1 MDSNRTFKMK
11 IHGNEYNVDIK
22 KVGEGVAEVEV
33 NGTVY
38 SVDFEAERKVS
49 KTPTL
54 TRTPVYTTQAERPKS
69 TASPTENRG
78 KTVKA
83 PLPGVILELRVREG
97 DTVKAGDVL
106 LIMEAMKMENNIVA
120 PTDGRVSALRVGKG
134 DNVLEGDPLVEIGG

>member
-11 IHGNEYNVDIK
+11 IHGNEYTVDIK
-22 KVGEGVAEVEV
+22 NVGEGEAQVEV

-38 SVDFEAERKVS
+38 SVAFEAERKVS

-54 TRTPVYTTQAERPKS
+54 TRTPVYTTQVERPKT
-69 TASPTENRG
+69 TASPTENKG
-78 KTVKA
+78 KTVKS

-120 PTDGRVSALRVGKG
+120 PMDGRVAALKVGKG